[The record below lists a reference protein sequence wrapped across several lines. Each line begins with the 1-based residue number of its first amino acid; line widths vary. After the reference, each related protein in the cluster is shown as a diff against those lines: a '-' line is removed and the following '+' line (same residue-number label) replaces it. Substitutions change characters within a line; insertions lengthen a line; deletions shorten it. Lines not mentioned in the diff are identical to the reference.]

1 MATLIC
7 QARTATGAACTSS
20 SKLFDGQRRFCGT
33 HHKVKLRTDAEYKG
47 RIDAYNADPALLAAR
62 AAETAAQTELRRIP
76 EDAGAPRR
84 LAFDAWLTAHQAL
97 LAEEYAA
104 RERQQPGIDAAER
117 EAQRAERRAR
127 ADRARA
133 LQDAARANVRANVQD
148 QARQQRHALHAAAV
162 ALLAPAQAAHD
173 AMVAA
178 GRAEQ
183 AAIDRLRAAEA
194 ANAEAEAAIQAAIDH
209 AMAVRAEMAGANE
222 AVRVAAA
229 ALVAARA
236 AALAPRL
243 AFEHANIRWNAVR
256 LQVPVPVFQPDPA
269 GGINLRAMAAD
280 TQSVHRSGVIS
291 AVEAAIHRLCERP
304 LAADQRTLVEAQ
316 AVLSSAGLRD
326 ELQRDFNLAH
336 GFGVPYAKVLDHVW
350 GVVRA
355 HEHRGEL
362 EQRFVQEMRDGRGMC
377 HTGKMTRLVNV
388 LAGFD
393 DAVGDL
399 MPPAELFRNRIA
411 LLANRPLAEREP
423 AARDLFREF
432 NIPADEQPAW
442 LEPLIEA

>member
-1 MATLIC
+1 M
-7 QARTATGAACTSS
+7 
-20 SKLFDGQRRFCGT
+20 
-33 HHKVKLRTDAEYKG
+33 KLRTDAEYKG
-47 RIDAYNADPALLAAR
+47 RIDAYNADPALVAAHTAVV
-62 AAETAAQTELRRIP
+62 AAYTELATHP
-76 EDAGAPRR
+76 DVHPAPAPRR
-84 LAFDAWLTAHQAL
+84 LAFDAM
-97 LAEEYAA
+97 LAAQRAFREEERAA
-104 RERQQPGIDAAER
+104 RERQHPGVWAAEQ
-117 EAQRAERRAR
+117 EARRAD
-127 ADRARA
+127 ADRVRA
-133 LQDAARANVRANVQD
+133 LRAAAQANLRVNVQE
-148 QARQQRHALHAAAV
+148 QARQRRHALHAAAV
-162 ALLAPAQAAHD
+162 AALAPAQAAHD

-178 GRAEQ
+178 GQAEQ
-183 AAIDRLRAAEA
+183 AAIDRLRAAET

-209 AMAVRAEMAGANE
+209 AMAVRAEMAGAND
-222 AVRVAAA
+222 AVRIAAA

-236 AALAPRL
+236 AAVAQRA
-243 AFEHANIRWNAVR
+243 AFDEANARWDAVR
-256 LQVPVPVFQPDPA
+256 LQIPVPVFQPDPA

-280 TQSVHRSGVIS
+280 TQSVHRSGVVS

-304 LAADQRTLVEAQ
+304 LATDQHTLAEAS

-350 GVVRA
+350 GTVRA
-355 HEHRGEL
+355 HEHKAEL
-362 EQRFVQEMRDGRGMC
+362 ERRFVQEIRDGRGMC

-411 LLANRPLAEREP
+411 LLATRPLAEREP

>member
-7 QARTATGAACTSS
+7 QARTATGAACTAS
-20 SKLFDGQRRFCGT
+20 SKLFDGQRRFCGR
-33 HHKVKLRTDAEYKG
+33 HHPVKLRTDAEYKG
-47 RIDAYNADPALLAAR
+47 RIDAYNADPALVAAR
-62 AAETAAQTELRRIP
+62 AAETVADTELARIP

-84 LAFDAWLTAHQAL
+84 LAFDAWMARRAARR
-97 LAEEYAA
+97 AEEIAA
-104 RERQQPGIDAAER
+104 RERQQPGIAAAER
-117 EAQRAERRAR
+117 EAEWAVRRAH

-133 LQDAARANVRANVQD
+133 HLRANVQD

-162 ALLAPAQAAHD
+162 ALLPAAQAAHD

-194 ANAEAEAAIQAAIDH
+194 ANAEAEAAIHAAIER
-209 AMAVRAEMAGANE
+209 AMIVRDEMAGAND

-229 ALVAARA
+229 ALIAARA
-236 AALAPRL
+236 AAVAPRA
-243 AFEHANIRWNAVR
+243 AFEQANARWDAVR
-256 LQVPVPVFQPDPA
+256 IQVPAPVFERDPP

-280 TQSVHRSGVIS
+280 TQSVHRGGVVS

-304 LAADQRTLVEAQ
+304 LAADQRTLSEAS
-316 AVLSSAGLRD
+316 AVLPSAGLRN

-362 EQRFVQEMRDGRGMC
+362 ERRFVQEMRDGRGMC
-377 HTGKMTRLVNV
+377 HTGKLTRLVNV

-411 LLANRPLAEREP
+411 LLADRPLAEREP